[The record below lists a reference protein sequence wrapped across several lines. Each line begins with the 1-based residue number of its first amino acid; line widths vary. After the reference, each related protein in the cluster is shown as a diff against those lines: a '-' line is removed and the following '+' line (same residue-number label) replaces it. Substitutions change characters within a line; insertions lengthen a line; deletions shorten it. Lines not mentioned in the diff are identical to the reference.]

1 MKEYLDP
8 TDWSLKLVNV
18 DNDAAQPDWIEV
30 PAGDAILALAHDGLL
45 SLWINGQQYACR
57 DGRLRKSD
65 YHDNFKYWC
74 KKWSAKI
81 IWRRQKPRIRVY
93 ATLSQ
98 SKFEQAIAMAEA
110 AADWSAP
117 GWREAAR
124 KQVLENWPTEWQP
137 DWTLAPEGYDWYA
150 VDSDGEGTFTNYEPF
165 MFCGR
170 WAPPYSSH
178 RTGIKKLSLPGVNF
192 NYQGDWRDSLRKRPT
207 TEWQPDWTQA
217 PKGCDWFAVDFDGT
231 GTFMNY
237 EPEMFCGTWVAPSST
252 THPIIKARP
261 GTNFG
266 YKGDWRDS
274 LRKCKKIGGV
284 IIL

>member
-30 PAGDAILALAHDGLL
+30 PEGAERLYDFLDGYEFHK
-45 SLWINGQQYACR
+45 NGNE
-57 DGRLRKSD
+57 L
-65 YHDNFKYWC
+65 YWNEHE
-74 KKWSAKI
+74 KEWMERGYKVASHVKML
-81 IWRRQKPRIRVY
+81 WRRQKPRIRVY

-110 AADWSAP
+110 AADWSVP

-124 KQVLENWPTEWQP
+124 KKILENWPTEWQP

-178 RTGIKKLSLPGVNF
+178 RTGIKKFRLPGVNF

>member
-30 PAGDAILALAHDGLL
+30 PEGAERLYDFLDGYEFHK
-45 SLWINGQQYACR
+45 NGNE
-57 DGRLRKSD
+57 L
-65 YHDNFKYWC
+65 YWNEHE
-74 KKWSAKI
+74 KEWMERGYKVASHVKML
-81 IWRRQKPRIRVY
+81 WRRQKPRVRVY

-98 SKFEQAIAMAEA
+98 SKFKRDLQALKELLIEERPILEALRSVLDRAITEA
-110 AADWSAP
+110 ATDWNGL
-117 GWREAAR
+117 GWRETAR
-124 KQVLENWPTEWQP
+124 KQILQ
-137 DWTLAPEGYDWYA
+137 D
-150 VDSDGEGTFTNYEPF
+150 
-165 MFCGR
+165 
-170 WAPPYSSH
+170 
-178 RTGIKKLSLPGVNF
+178 
-192 NYQGDWRDSLRKRPT
+192 
-207 TEWQPDWTQA
+207 WQPDWTQA

-252 THPIIKARP
+252 THPIIEARP

-274 LRKCKKIGGV
+274 LRKCKKIGSV